1 VQLQRLEESV
11 EVWSS
16 RWGHQ
21 PFVRQLSPAIGRD
34 AEDEL
39 LRVVNEY
46 SGRRF
51 PTPRGMAKRWLL
63 GRVRRSAFPDEVFCA
78 ELIAA
83 TYQRLGLLDQRK
95 PPNWYDPGRFW
106 SGDRIALGHGFSLS
120 PEILVVVQADD

>member
-1 VQLQRLEESV
+1 
-11 EVWSS
+11 
-16 RWGHQ
+16 
-21 PFVRQLSPAIGRD
+21 
-34 AEDEL
+34 
-39 LRVVNEY
+39 
-46 SGRRF
+46 
-51 PTPRGMAKRWLL
+51 MAKRWLL